1 MENHHFYWENPLFLW
16 PCSIAFCM
24 FTRGYIPK
32 YAAMNGDKKKNHQ
45 LEFGV
50 PDFQTNSVDVFSN
63 SNDNANR
70 TKP

>member
-1 MENHHFYWENPLFLW
+1 
-16 PCSIAFCM
+16 M
-24 FTRGYIPK
+24 FIRGYIPK